1 MPKIGPAV
9 AFLGVAEDDL
19 LIVTVSGKVIRIQ
32 TKQIRPSGRATQ
44 GFRLLNLERG
54 GQDLLRGQDQRKLV
68 LCLANN
74 LSFSTGNQE

>member
-54 GQDLLRGQDQRKLV
+54 GQDLLRGQDQRKLGFFFP
-68 LCLANN
+68 L
-74 LSFSTGNQE
+74 T